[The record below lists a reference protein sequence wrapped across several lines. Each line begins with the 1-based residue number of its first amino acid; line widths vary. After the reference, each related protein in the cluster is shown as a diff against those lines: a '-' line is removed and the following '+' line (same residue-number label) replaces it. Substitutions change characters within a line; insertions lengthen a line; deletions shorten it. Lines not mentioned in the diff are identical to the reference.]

1 MEEGLGARFW
11 LGLIAVALA
20 IGVGGIV
27 LFFIIGTAWARWGLL
42 GAFLFFSLVLL
53 TFGYFYDRRQVKRYK
68 DSIA

>member
-11 LGLIAVALA
+11 FGLIGVALA
-20 IGVGGIV
+20 IGVGGIL
-27 LFFIIGTAWARWGLL
+27 LFIFISTAWARWGLL

-53 TFGYFYDRRQVKRYK
+53 TFGYFYDRRQAKRYK